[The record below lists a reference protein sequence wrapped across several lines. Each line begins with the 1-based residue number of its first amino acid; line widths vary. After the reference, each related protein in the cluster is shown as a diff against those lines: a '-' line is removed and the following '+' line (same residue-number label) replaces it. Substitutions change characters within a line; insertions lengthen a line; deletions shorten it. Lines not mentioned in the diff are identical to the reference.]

1 MRSTFL
7 KPLPR
12 RTLALC
18 IGATL
23 AFGVLPSHAQEDYP
37 TKPITMIMPFAPGS
51 GFDTIVRYVSGELS
65 EVLGQQ
71 VVVEN
76 VPGAGG
82 VVGSERAAHAEPD
95 GYTLIFHSVSSAAVN
110 AAIYGNLNYDPA
122 EDFVAISLIS
132 TYPTVMITN
141 NEFPAANIEEF
152 IQVLKDHPGE
162 YNYGSS
168 GVGSGIHLAA
178 ELFKTKAGVDIL
190 HIPFKGTSETMKEL
204 LGGRIQMT
212 MGAVPSAVGAIQE
225 GQVRPLAVSS
235 AQRSSVLPDVPTL
248 QEAGLEGY
256 DLPYWNG
263 IFAPKGTPQPIIDK
277 LAAAAKEVM
286 ARPATQERMRELGAE
301 SVGSSPEEL
310 DAYWKEQLAIY
321 EEVARAAGVEK
332 Q

>member
-1 MRSTFL
+1 MCSL
-7 KPLPR
+7 
-12 RTLALC
+12 
-18 IGATL
+18 GAAL
-23 AFGVLPSHAQEDYP
+23 AFSAGPALAQEDYP
-37 TKPITMIMPFAPGS
+37 NKPITMIMPFAPGS
-51 GFDTIVRYVSGELS
+51 GFDTIVRYVSDELS
-65 EVLGQQ
+65 KVLGQQ

-82 VVGSERAAHAEPD
+82 VVGSERAAHSEPD
-95 GYTLIFHSVSSAAVN
+95 GYTLMFHSVSSAAVN
-110 AAIYGNLNYDPA
+110 AAIYENLNYDPV

-141 NEFPAANIEEF
+141 NDFPAKDINEF
-152 IQVLKDHPGE
+152 IQILKDNAGE

-168 GVGSGIHLAA
+168 GVGSGIHLAV
-178 ELFKTKAGVDIL
+178 ELFKTRAGVDIL
-190 HIPFKGTSETMKEL
+190 HIPLKGTSETMKEL

-212 MGAVPSAVGAIQE
+212 MGAVPSAVGAIND
-225 GQVRPLAVSS
+225 GQVRALAVSS
-235 AQRSSVLPDVPTL
+235 AERSSVLPDVPTL

-263 IFAPKGTPQPIIDK
+263 IFAPKGTPQAVIDK
-277 LAAAAKEVM
+277 VAAAAKEVM
-286 ARPATQERMRELGAE
+286 AKPETIERMRELGAE

-310 DAYWKEQLAIY
+310 DTYWKSQLQIY